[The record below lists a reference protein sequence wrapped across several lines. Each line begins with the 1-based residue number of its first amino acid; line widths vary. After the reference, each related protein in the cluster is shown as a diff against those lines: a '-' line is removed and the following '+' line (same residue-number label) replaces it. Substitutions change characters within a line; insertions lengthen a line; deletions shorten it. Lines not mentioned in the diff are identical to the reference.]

1 MRNLF
6 FHILSNALK
15 LGEKNDYCERHI
27 LREKSM
33 QSNFFD
39 AHSLKGE
46 ESSITSSEVT
56 SYNVA
61 LLRQKILVVINNKA
75 FN

>member
-1 MRNLF
+1 
-6 FHILSNALK
+6 
-15 LGEKNDYCERHI
+15 
-27 LREKSM
+27 M

-39 AHSLKGE
+39 AHSLKGG

>member
-1 MRNLF
+1 MLKFGGVLVLRNLF

-15 LGEKNDYCERHI
+15 LGEKNDYSERHI

-33 QSNFFD
+33 QSSFFN
-39 AHSLKGE
+39 AQASEGK

-56 SYNVA
+56 SSKHHVDS
-61 LLRQKILVVINNKA
+61 L
-75 FN
+75 